1 MESIKNSLEF
11 LDANWTTILVCLGL
25 VVGIIKKTIN
35 FFSKTREEQIA
46 IAKKHIE
53 EVILKMITEAELD
66 YRDMASSG
74 AIKRSQVIE
83 AIFAQ
88 YPILEKV
95 TDQEALIVWIDEQ
108 IDNALVTLR
117 EIIKINKE
125 NNEVL

>member
-1 MESIKNSLEF
+1 MESIKNLLEF
-11 LDANWTTILVCLGL
+11 LDANWTSILVCIGL
-25 VVGIIKKTIN
+25 VLGIIKKTIN
-35 FFSKTREEQIA
+35 FFSRTREEQIA

-83 AIFAQ
+83 EIFAQ

-95 TDQEALIVWIDEQ
+95 TDQEALIIWIDEQ